1 MCVGGSR
8 RHDREEGRKWGQGT
22 PGRPFSAERKTDV
35 KQKTLSPTF
44 PRMNALIFDTTT
56 GLHLQT
62 DRPLP
67 MPSPSDALLRVRR
80 AGICATDLEIVRG
93 YVPGFCVVLGHEAV
107 ADVVEVGC
115 DVDAGLIG
123 QRVVPE
129 INAPPESAP
138 RPPPDAP
145 AAEQAAFRNHCPDRT
160 VLGIIQHDGVFAE
173 YAVLPAACCVPVP
186 PSVPDAAAVFVE
198 PLAAAFRIIEQGLV
212 DDPDASIAVVGDGR
226 LGLLIA
232 AVLATRPGRRG
243 RVVHIGRHAAKL
255 SLIPPT
261 ANVEAHVLPTE
272 IDTGA
277 AAADWARASGLAT
290 SFTVV
295 VDATGRSA
303 GVALFLALIRPL
315 GTLVLKTTAAP
326 GAPDAPAWASVANAV
341 VVQEL
346 SVVGSR
352 CGPYAPAL
360 AALAD
365 EGHPVRLLVD
375 AMVCLTLNLE
385 DGVKAVAEAGRK
397 GVVKVQLVMQ

>member
-1 MCVGGSR
+1 MR
-8 RHDREEGRKWGQGT
+8 QGT
-22 PGRPFSAERKTDV
+22 QRGRFCPTKKKTNVKQETLSDPFS
-35 KQKTLSPTF
+35 
-44 PRMNALIFDTTT
+44 RMNALVFDTTT

-67 MPSPSDALLRVRR
+67 TPGPTDALLRVRR

-93 YVPGFCVVLGHEAV
+93 YVPGFSGVLGHEAV
-107 ADVVEVGC
+107 ADVLAVGS

-129 INAPPESAP
+129 INAPPASAP
-138 RPPPDAP
+138 RPPPGVP
-145 AAEQAAFRNHCPDRT
+145 AAEQAAFRNHCEGRT
-160 VLGIIQHDGVFAE
+160 VLGIINHDGVFAE
-173 YAVLPAACCVPVP
+173 YAVTPAACCVPVP

-198 PLAAAFRIIEQGLV
+198 PLAAAFRIVEQGLV
-212 DDPDASIAVVGDGR
+212 DDADASIAVVGDGR
-226 LGLLIA
+226 LRLLIA
-232 AVLATRPGRRG
+232 VVLATRDGRRG
-243 RVVHIGRHAAKL
+243 RVAHIGRHAAKL
-255 SLIPPT
+255 GLVPPA

-277 AAADWARASGLAT
+277 AAADWARARGLAT

-303 GVALFLALIRPL
+303 GVALCLALIRPL

-326 GAPDAPAWASVANAV
+326 GAPDAPAWADVANAV

-346 SVVGSR
+346 VLVGSR

-365 EGHPVRLLVD
+365 GGHPVRLLVD
-375 AMVCLTLNLE
+375 AMVSVTLPLG
-385 DGVKAVAEAGRK
+385 DGVHAVTEAGRK
-397 GVVKVQLVMQ
+397 GIVKVQMVMQ